1 MTVGTYVLGQV
12 EVDHI
17 VHILDVEPARGE
29 IGGDEELS
37 TSRTNGIE
45 CRTTLVAPL
54 LPEQGNGL
62 DPLKA
67 QFFEGVC
74 RIEAAPDKDK
84 PPPDRQTPRQFLN
97 SLYFITKRYNMIV
110 VFMRIARPL
119 HADEARR
126 EQLLCHPHGCR
137 ARCRREQEHLTVGG
151 QEADHGAHL
160 VQMLLAKQTVE
171 LVQNEQLHACEFQ
184 LAETVELLH
193 ARRRADNEGGLLL
206 ERFDLPLDVRPT
218 DQSLHPDRQPCRLR
232 QFTRDGCNL
241 HRKLVRRR
249 EDERLCRTH
258 GGGDALHDGQEVGER
273 LARPRRC
280 LADQILSCTRGRDE
294 RRLDLRRRSD
304 ATLCEGG
311 DEMLGHT
318 ERCKV
323 HSLLLGELLIIA

>member
-1 MTVGTYVLGQV
+1 M
-12 EVDHI
+12 
-17 VHILDVEPARGE
+17 R
-29 IGGDEELS
+29 
-37 TSRTNGIE
+37 
-45 CRTTLVAPL
+45 
-54 LPEQGNGL
+54 
-62 DPLKA
+62 
-67 QFFEGVC
+67 
-74 RIEAAPDKDK
+74 RIEAAPDKYE
-84 PPPDRQTPRQFLN
+84 PASDRQTARQLLHR
-97 SLYFITKRYNMIV
+97 LYFITKRYNMIV
-110 VFMRIARPL
+110 VFIGCIHAR
-119 HADEARR
+119 HTYEARR
-126 EQLLCHPHGCR
+126 TEFLRHTDSRR
-137 ARCRREQEHLTVGG
+137 ARRRREQERLTFGG
-151 QEADHGAHL
+151 QETEKRTHL
-160 VQMLLAKQTVE
+160 VQMLLAEQTVE

-193 ARRRADNEGGLLL
+193 TRRRTDNEGGLLL

-258 GGGDALHDGQEVGER
+258 GGVDALHDGQEVGER

-280 LADQILSCTRGRDE
+280 LTDQILSCTRGRDE

-323 HSLLLGELLIIA
+323 HSLLLRYFVVLLQSE